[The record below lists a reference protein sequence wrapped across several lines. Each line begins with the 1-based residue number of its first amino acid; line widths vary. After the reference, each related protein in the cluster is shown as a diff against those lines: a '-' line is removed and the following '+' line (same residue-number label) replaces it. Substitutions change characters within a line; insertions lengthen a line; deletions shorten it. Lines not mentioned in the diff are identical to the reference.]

1 MVRSDRPRYI
11 AVEGPIG
18 AGKSSLAEILAE
30 ELSAR
35 IIRENPEENPF
46 LGPFYKDPRRH
57 AMSVQ
62 LFFLLQRYGQQSE
75 LSQGDL
81 FARGGV
87 VSDYLFAKDRLF
99 ASINL
104 SPDEMALYDRI
115 YQMLKPR
122 TVTPDLVVYLQART
136 GVLLDRI
143 RKRARPEEKPLRAEY
158 VEEVARAYA
167 EFFFNY
173 NEGPLLIVN
182 ASDIDFV
189 GNASPCSICAFRQP
203 ARCDVLNKMPSVRDD
218 FWLPP
223 DAITKLRQRLSRLSL
238 ILESWRLS
246 QHRVPPFSPMRPILL
261 TPAGRFIPIP
271 LPQPMRKHRRM
282 SHKLS
287 AAPNRRE
294 HSIGPS
300 SASCWSFTWA
310 QSQHCSSSVG
320 TCFSSWLSCM
330 SLLSTSE
337 SAWATIAC

>member
-1 MVRSDRPRYI
+1 MVLRLRPRYI

-18 AGKSSLAEILAE
+18 AGKSSLAEILSAE
-30 ELSAR
+30 LHAR
-35 IIRENPEENPF
+35 LIRENPEENPF
-46 LGPFYKDPRRH
+46 LGPFYKDQKRN

-62 LFFLLQRYGQQSE
+62 LFYLLARYQQQGE

-143 RKRARPEEKPLRAEY
+143 RKRARPEEKPIRAEY

-189 GNASPCSICAFRQP
+189 N
-203 ARCDVLNKMPSVRDD
+203 N
-218 FWLPP
+218 
-223 DAITKLRQRLSRLSL
+223 
-238 ILESWRLS
+238 EE
-246 QHRVPPFSPMRPILL
+246 
-261 TPAGRFIPIP
+261 
-271 LPQPMRKHRRM
+271 HRRDLIKVILHAPPGT
-282 SHKLS
+282 SH
-287 AAPNRRE
+287 
-294 HSIGPS
+294 
-300 SASCWSFTWA
+300 WSR
-310 QSQHCSSSVG
+310 G
-320 TCFSSWLSCM
+320 
-330 SLLSTSE
+330 
-337 SAWATIAC
+337 

>member
-30 ELSAR
+30 ALSAR

-81 FARGGV
+81 FARGGT

-99 ASINL
+99 ASLTL
-104 SPDEMALYDRI
+104 SPDEMALYDRV

-136 GVLLDRI
+136 DVLLERI
-143 RKRARPEEKPLRAEY
+143 RKRGRVEEKPIRPDY

-189 GNASPCSICAFRQP
+189 NNSEDRAA
-203 ARCDVLNKMPSVRDD
+203 L
-218 FWLPP
+218 
-223 DAITKLRQRLSRLSL
+223 ITVIRRTRTGTSHWSR
-238 ILESWRLS
+238 
-246 QHRVPPFSPMRPILL
+246 
-261 TPAGRFIPIP
+261 G
-271 LPQPMRKHRRM
+271 
-282 SHKLS
+282 
-287 AAPNRRE
+287 
-294 HSIGPS
+294 
-300 SASCWSFTWA
+300 
-310 QSQHCSSSVG
+310 
-320 TCFSSWLSCM
+320 
-330 SLLSTSE
+330 
-337 SAWATIAC
+337 